1 MDKISNIDKKTDN
14 SNNNNNNNPPSNKN
28 IMRGFFRA
36 F

>member
-1 MDKISNIDKKTDN
+1 MDKISNIDKKIDN